1 MKSIF
6 TTLLLIFSVVIL
18 SGQGMKQ
25 VRQPIKG
32 NTNGGFDANS
42 FQPAINLAEK
52 ATVNKRLQQVPRLQ
66 YRPIPKANFSKYQN
80 QLKVIQRSEQGLPI
94 FIQGQLEQEDLSKSM
109 EVRAYDYLSALEKIL
124 PVQDVKKE
132 FKIHRQEQDELGLTH
147 IRMLQQYEGLEVYG
161 SEVILHTD
169 VTGKM
174 NLFNGRYFPSPQLDN
189 LIPDLGED
197 AAFSIAESD
206 LAERTYFQEL
216 SEATKKYTSGNS
228 AKLLIFH
235 KDLQPNQ
242 AHLAWHLVVIPNLID
257 RWEYFID
264 AHTGEIL
271 LQMNT
276 SCSFYGHVHSKD
288 HKTHQSVCMDEFSES
303 TMENEF
309 SNGPVVA
316 RGRDLFGETREFGAF
331 EENGQFFMIDAAQP
345 MFDEVQSTN
354 GNLVGVLATID
365 AQNTATG
372 DNFDAVLASSSS
384 KDNWNDP
391 KAVSAHYNSTL
402 CYDYYRQKFT
412 RNSINGKG
420 GNIRAF
426 FNVTE
431 DGAQMDNAFW
441 NGEAIFYGNG
451 DVAFNAPLQKALDVA
466 GHEMTHG
473 VVQETAGLIYLG
485 QSGALNESFSDVFGV
500 LIENENYQLA
510 EDVADTRIFRSGA
523 MRDMANPNNGGSR
536 FGDNGW
542 QPATMSQYVNLSN
555 DEDNGGVHIN
565 SGVPN
570 FAFFKI
576 AEALGVEKAEQIY
589 YRALSQYLTRSSQFI
604 DARLALVQAAT
615 DRHGANSSEVAAVK
629 RAFDEVGIFD
639 GEETETEVDLE
650 VNEGADFIVMTDGDF
665 SSIYLFDGNSV
676 PTISNTQIA
685 SRPSVTDDGSAIVFV
700 AEDGT
705 LRAMILD
712 ENNNYE
718 EFFIENDPQDIW
730 RNVVISK
737 DGTKIAATT
746 NDLTNEIFVF
756 DFDSGLGQTFELYNP
771 TTSQENTI
779 SDDVRYSDFMEWDYQ
794 GEFLMYDAYNV
805 LGTDNFGFDVDYWD
819 IAFIQV
825 WDSQREQFGNG
836 DIFKLITSL
845 PENVS
850 IGNPTFSKNSP
861 YIIAFDWFYDDGITQ
876 EYQIVGANIER
887 NELKVIT
894 SNLNLGYPNF
904 SPKDEALIYDSPN
917 LDGEE
922 FLDIIL
928 LGEDKITSSGQSQPL
943 ITGGKWGVWFVQGQ
957 RDLIISSTNDLE
969 VEQLEITIAPNPF
982 EQDLQ
987 LTWTSTKSGTWTVEF
1002 FDALG
1007 KKVQELQ
1014 IKSNAGENQQTLSTT
1029 HWQSGHYILRLSNE
1043 DQVKSLKVTKI

>member
-1 MKSIF
+1 MKSIL
-6 TTLLLIFSVVIL
+6 TTLFLMLCVALLF
-18 SGQGMKQ
+18 GQGMKK

-32 NTNGGFDANS
+32 NTNSSFDAGS
-42 FQPAINLAEK
+42 FQPAINLAQQAK
-52 ATVNKRLQQVPRLQ
+52 PNTRLQQAPHFQ
-66 YRPIPKANFSKYQN
+66 YRPMPKANFTKQQDQS
-80 QLKVIQRSEQGLPI
+80 LKVIQRSSMGLPI

-109 EVRAYDYLSALEKIL
+109 EARAYDYLAALEKIL
-124 PVQDVKKE
+124 PIQNVRKE
-132 FKIHRQEQDELGLTH
+132 FKIHRQGQDELGQMH

-169 VTGKM
+169 ADGKM

-189 LIPDLGED
+189 LLPDIAQE

-216 SEATKKYTSGNS
+216 SEEAQKYTSGNS
-228 AKLLIFH
+228 AQLLIFH
-235 KDLQPNQ
+235 KDFQPMQ

-264 AHTGEIL
+264 AHSGEIL

-276 SCSFYGHVHSKD
+276 SCSFFGHVHGKD
-288 HKTHQSVCMDEFSES
+288 HKTHQSVCMDEFPELAIESEL
-303 TMENEF
+303 
-309 SNGPVVA
+309 SNGPVIA
-316 RGRDLFGETREFGAF
+316 RGRDLFGEVREFGAF
-331 EENGQFFMIDAAQP
+331 EENGQFFMVDAAQP
-345 MFDEVQSTN
+345 MFDEEQSRN
-354 GNLVGVLATID
+354 GDLVGVLATID
-365 AQNTATG
+365 AQNTEPG
-372 DNFDAVLASSSS
+372 DNFDPVLASSNN

-402 CYDYYRQKFT
+402 CYNYYRERFN

-473 VVQETAGLIYLG
+473 VVQETAGLVYLG

-500 LIENENYQLA
+500 LIENETYQLA
-510 EDVADTRIFRSGA
+510 EDVADTRVFRSGA
-523 MRDMANPNNGGSR
+523 MRDMANPNNGGNR

-555 DEDNGGVHIN
+555 DENNGGVHVN
-565 SGVPN
+565 SGIPN

-576 AEALGVEKAEQIY
+576 ATAIGVEKAEQIY

-604 DARLALVQAAT
+604 DARLALVQATA
-615 DRHGANSSEVAAVK
+615 DRHGANSTEVAAVK

-650 VNEGADFIVMTDGDF
+650 TNEGADFIVMTDADF
-665 SSIYLFDGNSV
+665 SPIYLFDGENI
-676 PTISNTQIA
+676 PAISNTEIA
-685 SRPSVTDDGSAIVFV
+685 SRPSVTDDGQFIVFV

-705 LRAMILD
+705 LRTLALQ
-712 ENNNYE
+712 ENGQYQ
-718 EFFIENDPQDIW
+718 EFFLENDPQDIW

-756 DFDSGLGQTFELYNP
+756 DFNSGQGQTFELYNP
-771 TTSQENTI
+771 TTAQGGFDT
-779 SDDVRYSDFMEWDYQ
+779 DGVRYSDFMEWDYQ

-825 WDSQREQFGNG
+825 WDSQREQFASGEV
-836 DIFKLITSL
+836 FKLITSL

-861 YIIAFDWFYDDGITQ
+861 YIIAFDWFYDDGLTQ

-894 SNLNLGYPNF
+894 SNLNLGYPNY

-917 LDGEE
+917 LSGEE

-928 LGEDKITSSGQSQPL
+928 LDEDKISSVG
-943 ITGGKWGVWFVQGQ
+943 
-957 RDLIISSTNDLE
+957 
-969 VEQLEITIAPNPF
+969 
-982 EQDLQ
+982 
-987 LTWTSTKSGTWTVEF
+987 
-1002 FDALG
+1002 
-1007 KKVQELQ
+1007 
-1014 IKSNAGENQQTLSTT
+1014 
-1029 HWQSGHYILRLSNE
+1029 
-1043 DQVKSLKVTKI
+1043 